1 MSIKIDKEF
10 ESLIP
15 PLSDDEFKQLEK
27 NCLRDGIRDPLILW
41 ALPNGDNILVDG
53 HNRWKIAAQHGGMSF
68 TTKCMEFDDRDEV
81 KAWIIR
87 NQFGR
92 RNLDKW
98 QRYDLAKELET
109 IEQSKAKKRQAE
121 GGGDRKSEKRKIGG
135 GNVSTSDTT
144 KTRDKMGQLVGVSGK
159 TYDKM
164 KRIDE
169 MASPHVKEAVR
180 KGEMSINKGYN
191 TTFPKRPDPVK
202 VAKEEHEQFK
212 QNKDAVVSFQD
223 VKIDQINQKIIN
235 NAMTQ
240 DVLKLID
247 CITKFGLEYGPIKLE
262 SWATSIDDDTATHA
276 AGMIRNCHMILKN
289 ITDAIDRR

>member
-15 PLSDDEFKQLEK
+15 PLSDDEFKQLEE
-27 NCLRDGIRDPLILW
+27 NCLRDGICDPLILW

-68 TTKCMEFDDRDEV
+68 TTKSMKFDDRDEV

-92 RNLDKW
+92 RNLSA
-98 QRYDLAKELET
+98 YDRSVLALKLKPLIAE
-109 IEQSKAKKRQAE
+109 KAKKRQ
-121 GGGDRKSEKRKIGG
+121 GTRTDRGNIVQKSAR
-135 GNVSTSDTT
+135 S
-144 KTRDKMGQLVGVSGK
+144 RDELAKVAGVSHD
-159 TYDKM
+159 TIRRVE
-164 KRIDE
+164 RIE
-169 MASPHVKEAVR
+169 KEAPEGIKQAVR
-180 KGEMSINKGYN
+180 EGRLSINQAFN
-191 TTFPKRPDPVK
+191 STFPKRPDPVK

-212 QNKDAVVSFQD
+212 QNKDKITDFRDA
-223 VKIDQINQKIIN
+223 KIDQINQKIIN

-262 SWATSIDDDTATHA
+262 SWAASIDDDTATHA
-276 AGMIRNCHMILKN
+276 AGMIKNCHMILKN
-289 ITDAIDRR
+289 ITDAIDGR

>member
-15 PLSDDEFKQLEK
+15 PLSDDEFKQLEE

-41 ALPNGDNILVDG
+41 SLPNGDNILVDG

-68 TTKCMEFDDRDEV
+68 TTKSMKFDDRDEV

-92 RNLDKW
+92 RNLSA
-98 QRYDLAKELET
+98 YDRSVLALKLKPLIAE
-109 IEQSKAKKRQAE
+109 KAKKRQ
-121 GGGDRKSEKRKIGG
+121 GTRTDRGNIVQKSAR
-135 GNVSTSDTT
+135 S
-144 KTRDKMGQLVGVSGK
+144 RDELAKVAGVSHD
-159 TYDKM
+159 TIRRVE
-164 KRIDE
+164 RIE
-169 MASPHVKEAVR
+169 KEAPEGIKQAVR
-180 KGEMSINKGYN
+180 EGRLSINQAFN
-191 TTFPKRPDPVK
+191 STFPKRPDPVK

-212 QNKDAVVSFQD
+212 QNKDKITDFRDA
-223 VKIDQINQKIIN
+223 KIDQINQKIIN

-262 SWATSIDDDTATHA
+262 SWAASIDDDTATHA
-276 AGMIRNCHMILKN
+276 AGMIKNCHMILKN
-289 ITDAIDRR
+289 ITDAIDGR

>member
-15 PLSDDEFKQLEK
+15 PLSDDEFKQLEE

-68 TTKCMEFDDRDEV
+68 TTKCMEFDDRDDA
-81 KAWIIR
+81 KAWIIK

-92 RNLDKW
+92 RNLNEW
-98 QRYDLAKELET
+98 QRFDLNKELEA
-109 IEQSKAKKRQAE
+109 IEKAKAKRRMLAGKKTDPTPTLAE
-121 GGGDRKSEKRKIGG
+121 GEKGE
-135 GNVSTSDTT
+135 
-144 KTRDKMGQLVGVSGK
+144 TRDKIAKRIGVSHG

-169 MASPHVKEAVR
+169 MATPYVKSAVR
-180 KGEMSINKGYN
+180 KGDISINKAFN

-202 VAKEEHEQFK
+202 VAKAEHEQFV
-212 QNKDAVVSFQD
+212 QNKEAIVDFKAAQVD
-223 VKIDQINQKIIN
+223 KINQKIIN
-235 NAMTQ
+235 NAMLQ

-247 CITKFGLEYGPIKLE
+247 AITRFGLEYGPIKLE
-262 SWATSIDDDTATHA
+262 ALAATMDDDTATHTV
-276 AGMIRNCHMILKN
+276 GMIKNCHMILKN
-289 ITDAIDRR
+289 ITDAIEGR

>member
-15 PLSDDEFKQLEK
+15 PLSAEEFKQLEE
-27 NCLRDGIRDPLILW
+27 NCVKDGIRDPLILW

-68 TTKCMEFDDRDEV
+68 TTKCMEFDDRDDA
-81 KAWIIR
+81 KAWIIK

-92 RNLDKW
+92 RNLNEW
-98 QRYDLAKELET
+98 QRFDLNKELEA
-109 IEQSKAKKRQAE
+109 IEKAKAKRRMLAGKKTDPTPTLAE
-121 GGGDRKSEKRKIGG
+121 GEKGE
-135 GNVSTSDTT
+135 
-144 KTRDKMGQLVGVSGK
+144 TRDKIAKRIGVSHG

-169 MASPHVKEAVR
+169 MATPYVKSAVR
-180 KGEMSINKGYN
+180 KGDISINKAFN

-202 VAKEEHEQFK
+202 VAKEEHEQFI
-212 QNKDAVVSFQD
+212 QNKDAIVDFKAAKV
-223 VKIDQINQKIIN
+223 DQINQRIIS

-240 DVLKLID
+240 EVLKLLSTIE
-247 CITKFGLEYGPIKLE
+247 KFGYMHKEEELKVLKDELPEDSARILVGTIKNCYRILEKIQ
-262 SWATSIDDDTATHA
+262 
-276 AGMIRNCHMILKN
+276 N
-289 ITDAIDRR
+289 AIERRK